1 MRRMLANKLVI
12 ALAVIVIAMS
22 VLFALLRVVG

>member
-1 MRRMLANKLVI
+1 MRRLFANKLVF
-12 ALAVIVIAMS
+12 ATAVIVIAMA

>member
-1 MRRMLANKLVI
+1 MRRMLANKLVC
-12 ALAVIVIAMS
+12 ATAVIVIAMA

>member
-1 MRRMLANKLVI
+1 MRRMLANKLVF
-12 ALAVIVIAMS
+12 ATAVIVIAMA